1 MTVCAFT
8 RTWQQAG
15 KSLGLR
21 AHYGGRQGFLLRS
34 VDLPQNMLLCA
45 ICLLAFSMYDNLFR

>member
-1 MTVCAFT
+1 MTNSLSPSRVTVCAFT

-21 AHYGGRQGFLLRS
+21 AHYRVRQGFLLRS
-34 VDLPQNMLLCA
+34 LDLPQNMLLCA
-45 ICLLAFSMYDNLFR
+45 NCW